1 MNLISRLGQAALLDP
16 VITLGQRAV
25 QPLLRPAWLRDA
37 LHGVWL
43 GHPLHPVLIQAPV
56 GAWMSAAV
64 LDAFPRTGRDTQ
76 RLVTFGLIASG
87 SAALARLSCHQ
98 ALRAG
103 AWTHGSCNAC
113 ASSTPAPGLRPRPAP
128 APAGLT
134 MGPATPPSRSR
145 YTPTSSGSPHTPS
158 GRLTPATEQN
168 RETPAS
174 GSCEMARICCHERPQ
189 PHKAL
194 PLKPSHP
201 GQQFSGGVIRA

>member
-76 RLVTFGLIASG
+76 RLVAFGLIASG

-103 AWTHGSCNAC
+103 AWTPRQLQRLRQLDPGTWAQAAAG
-113 ASSTPAPGLRPRPAP
+113 ASPGWPDNGPGNPAIEIAIYPD
-128 APAGLT
+128 
-134 MGPATPPSRSR
+134 
-145 YTPTSSGSPHTPS
+145 
-158 GRLTPATEQN
+158 
-168 RETPAS
+168 
-174 GSCEMARICCHERPQ
+174 
-189 PHKAL
+189 
-194 PLKPSHP
+194 
-201 GQQFSGGVIRA
+201 VIRLATHTLRTPDTSHRAEP